1 MNRNKI
7 ILITGLAVIIG
18 LVAVLCT
25 GCNQNTDMSDVD
37 SIGRVYI
44 VGNTPVT
51 QAVYRDDSGQY
62 QIDNGYQNLSGCL
75 VHITGDITGDGI
87 YGAYL
92 SILSVEIV
100 H

>member
-1 MNRNKI
+1 MNKNKV
-7 ILITGLAVIIG
+7 ILITVLAVIVG
-18 LVAVLCT
+18 MFAVLST
-25 GCNQNTDMSDVD
+25 GCNQNTDMPDVD

-62 QIDNGYQNLSGCL
+62 QIDNEYQNLSGCL

-100 H
+100 Y